1 MHPDLVKLLELQEK
15 DLVVSALDERI
26 NTLKAEVAG
35 LDEVLVSSVEVVEAA
50 RRAATDAVER
60 RTELEVKIE
69 NYRTQQE
76 RRRQRLELTR
86 PGKDAANLMAEF
98 DLGRSVLAQEES
110 EWVRL
115 ADSVTALEAAV
126 TQAEEALEAQKV
138 EQEPERAELLA
149 NEEGVLTE
157 RTTAT
162 DDRETTAQA
171 LEKTLLIK
179 YSRLR
184 TSRTTP
190 VVVPISGPACGACFT
205 AVPLHRRIQI
215 KTGAVLGGCEMCG
228 VILYATKEKEEEG

>member
-15 DLVVSALDERI
+15 DLVVAALDERI
-26 NTLKAEVAG
+26 IALKTEVTG
-35 LDEVLVSSVEVVEAA
+35 LDDVLASSVEALEAA
-50 RRAATDAVER
+50 RRAAADGAER
-60 RTELEVKIE
+60 RTELETKIE
-69 NYRTQQE
+69 NYRAQQE
-76 RRRQRLELTR
+76 RRRQRLEITR

-115 ADSVTALEAAV
+115 AESVAALETAV
-126 TQAEEALEAQKV
+126 TQAEEALEAQKI

-149 NEEGVLTE
+149 TEEGVLSE
-157 RTTAT
+157 RAAATA
-162 DDRETTAQA
+162 DRETTAEA

-228 VILYATKEKEEEG
+228 VILYALKEEG

>member
-15 DLVVSALDERI
+15 DLVVAALDERI
-26 NTLKAEVAG
+26 IALKTEVTG
-35 LDEVLVSSVEVVEAA
+35 LDDVLASSVEALEAA
-50 RRAATDAVER
+50 RRAAADGAER
-60 RTELEVKIE
+60 RTELETKIE
-69 NYRTQQE
+69 NYRAQQE
-76 RRRQRLELTR
+76 RRRQRLEITR

-115 ADSVTALEAAV
+115 AESVAALETAV
-126 TQAEEALEAQKV
+126 TQAEEALEAQKI

-149 NEEGVLTE
+149 TEEGVLSE
-157 RTTAT
+157 RAAATA
-162 DDRETTAQA
+162 DRETTAEA

-228 VILYATKEKEEEG
+228 VILYALEEEG